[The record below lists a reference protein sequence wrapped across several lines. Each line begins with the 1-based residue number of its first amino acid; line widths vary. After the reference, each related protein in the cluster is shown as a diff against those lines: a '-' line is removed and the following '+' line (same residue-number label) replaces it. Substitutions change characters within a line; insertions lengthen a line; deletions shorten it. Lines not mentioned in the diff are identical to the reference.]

1 MNDCKYGYDIHQ
13 NNIALTLIKSSV
25 RPDETAGRSRP
36 CEFVYAI
43 YPHKGGFRESQV
55 QQRAMEM
62 NFPVLLGFAA
72 PGNPKPSGI
81 LCGGDKASLVHTDS
95 DHVVINTVKRAEEE
109 EAVIVRFY
117 EYKNQKDDQVTLIFS
132 RPVKR
137 AVVTNLIE
145 RELLEESSAVEGG
158 RVVVPM
164 HGYEI
169 KTLKVY
175 F

>member
-1 MNDCKYGYDIHQ
+1 M
-13 NNIALTLIKSSV
+13 
-25 RPDETAGRSRP
+25 
-36 CEFVYAI
+36 
-43 YPHKGGFRESQV
+43 
-55 QQRAMEM
+55 
-62 NFPVLLGFAA
+62 
-72 PGNPKPSGI
+72 
-81 LCGGDKASLVHTDS
+81 
-95 DHVVINTVKRAEEE
+95 KRAEEE

-137 AVVTNLIE
+137 DVVTNLIE
-145 RELLEESSAVEGG
+145 RELLEESAAVEGG